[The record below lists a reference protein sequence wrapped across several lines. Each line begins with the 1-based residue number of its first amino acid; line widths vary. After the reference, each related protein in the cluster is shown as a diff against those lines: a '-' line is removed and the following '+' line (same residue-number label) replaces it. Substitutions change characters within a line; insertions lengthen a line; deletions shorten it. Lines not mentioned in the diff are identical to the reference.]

1 MTLGAY
7 GQPRYGITKTLDGVS
22 MDQAVAAV
30 TRALAAEGF
39 GILSEIDVQS
49 TLKQKIDVSIGGY
62 RILGACSP
70 ALAHQALSAEPGIG
84 LLMPCNVVV
93 AEEHKVLVVDR
104 HLLSAV
110 LRQQHLVVRLHAHRQ
125 QRAVLVALT
134 RPDRQHDSLVEL
146 RRHGALRQQ
155 HAADRFRRRFDALDL
170 FDAREKCEVYGG
182 RGCLFSRGACA
193 HQHAVEKRND
203 TTGRL

>member
-30 TRALAAEGF
+30 TQALAAEGF

-93 AEEHKVLVVDR
+93 AEEPEGIVVSIVDP
-104 HLLSAV
+104 
-110 LRQQHLVVRLHAHRQ
+110 
-125 QRAVLVALT
+125 VALFE
-134 RPDRQHDSLVEL
+134 PL
-146 RRHGALRQQ
+146 RRDDLREFAEQ
-155 HAADRFRRRFDALDL
+155 
-170 FDAREKCEVYGG
+170 V
-182 RGCLFSRGACA
+182 RGQLTRAM
-193 HQHAVEKRND
+193 D
-203 TTGRL
+203 TL